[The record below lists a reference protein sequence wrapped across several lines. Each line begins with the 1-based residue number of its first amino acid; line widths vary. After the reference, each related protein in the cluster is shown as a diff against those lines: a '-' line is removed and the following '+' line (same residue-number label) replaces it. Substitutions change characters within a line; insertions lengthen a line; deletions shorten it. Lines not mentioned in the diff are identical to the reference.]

1 MYRPARRSGTALAA
15 ILSCGTMLTPA
26 AHAQSANNGGVDE
39 IVVTAEKR
47 QSTVQKTPISMT
59 AISGDELLASGT
71 ADVLAVAQETPG
83 VSFKTS
89 GPGQTELEMR
99 GLTSSGGAA
108 PTVGFYLDE
117 TPLTP
122 PAAAQNGK
130 VVIDPNLYDLNR
142 VEVLR
147 GPQGTLYGS
156 GSMGGTIKLITN
168 QPDPDHYSG
177 SVTIDGSG
185 TEGGGPNYGVSGMV
199 NLPLVEDKA
208 ALRIVGTDDFTSG
221 WIDRKVLG
229 PNFPLETNPA
239 PPTFYGATRGNV
251 AAAPVQSEDKDANW
265 ERLEGARATLLLKPT
280 DDLTITPMI
289 LYQRITMGA
298 PSTIDT
304 PPGTAQEAH
313 YEAFDIAEPFAD
325 TFKMYSNVI
334 KYDVASISV
343 TASTSYWTREE
354 KQTQDTSE
362 VMQNA
367 FSFPAFAIAAGGV
380 GPASISENDLSHQFS
395 QEVRVASSDDG
406 PLQWLVGGFY
416 SDFTSGYDLYS
427 FIPGFLAEGFP
438 TSRLVTIDQT
448 NSINQKAAFGEGS
461 YQILSDLKATVG
473 LRYYTYDSTL
483 HLTQAGIVTA
493 SGDDMPTHVQTQTSA
508 SGVNPKFNLSYTPTD
523 DLTVYT
529 TAAKG
534 YRPGGPNQVV
544 PLSGAQQCLTGL
556 GNLESIGKTAAP
568 IGYGPDSIWSY
579 ELGEK
584 AKLFDQR
591 VTVNADVYY
600 ESWSKVQTLVPLT
613 CGYPFTDNAASAEVY
628 GSELEIKAKL
638 TPELTLSTGGGY
650 THATYSADS
659 VEASVTKGET
669 LLDVPTWTGNVS
681 LVYSRPINDDYDVTA
696 RVSDDYTGARTDL
709 SYTINNLPAYN
720 LISLR
725 LGIVAASWEGTLFG
739 NNLTDKRAL
748 ITDTNALAQ
757 NMPSF
762 NRTATNQPRTFGASL
777 TYRF

>member
-1 MYRPARRSGTALAA
+1 MFRHARGPLAA
-15 ILSCGTMLTPA
+15 ALLCSTTLIPA
-26 AHAQSANNGGVDE
+26 ARAQTNTGVDE

-47 QSTVQKTPISMT
+47 ASTVQKTPISMT

-83 VSFKTS
+83 ISFKTS

-130 VVIDPNLYDLNR
+130 VVIDPNLYDLSR

-168 QPDPDHYSG
+168 QPDPNAYSG
-177 SVTIDGSG
+177 SVTVDGSG
-185 TEGGGPNYGVSGMV
+185 TESGGPNYGVSGMV
-199 NLPLVEDKA
+199 NLPLVADKA
-208 ALRIVGTDDFTSG
+208 ALRLVGTDNFTSG
-221 WIDRKVLG
+221 WIDRKALG
-229 PNFPLETNPA
+229 DNFPLETNPA

-251 AAAPVQSEDKDANW
+251 ASAPVQSEDKDANW
-265 ERLEGARATLLLKPT
+265 ERLEGGRATLLVKPV
-280 DDLTITPMI
+280 DDLSITPMV

-304 PPGTAQEAH
+304 PPGIGQEAH
-313 YEAFDIAEPFAD
+313 YEAYDIAEPFAD
-325 TFKMYSNVI
+325 TFKLFGNVA
-334 KYDVASISV
+334 KYDVADISI
-343 TASTSYWTREE
+343 TAATSYWTREE

-367 FSFPAFAIAAGGV
+367 FSFPAYSIAGGGV

-395 QEVRVASSDDG
+395 QELRIASDGTG
-406 PLQWLVGGFY
+406 PLQWLIGGFY
-416 SDFTSGYDLYS
+416 SDFASDYDLYS

-438 TSRLVTIDQT
+438 TSRLVTIAQHNT
-448 NSINQKAAFGEGS
+448 INQKAVFGEGS
-461 YQILSDLKATVG
+461 YQVLSDLKATIG

-493 SGDDMPTHVQTQTSA
+493 SGNDTPTRVQTQTSA

-523 DLTVYT
+523 DLTVYG

-544 PLSGAQQCLTGL
+544 PLSGAQQCLVGL
-556 GNLESIGKTAAP
+556 GNLQSIGKTSAP
-568 IGYGPDSIWSY
+568 LGYGPDSIWSY

-591 VTVNADVYY
+591 VTVNADIYY
-600 ESWSKVQTLVPLT
+600 ENWSKVQTLVPLT

-628 GSELEIKAKL
+628 GSELEIKTKV
-638 TPELTLSTGGGY
+638 TSELTFSAGGGY

-669 LLDVPTWTGNVS
+669 LLDVPSWTGNVS
-681 LVYSRPINDDYDVTA
+681 LVYTRPINDAYDFTA
-696 RVSDDYTGARTDL
+696 RISDDYVGARTDL
-709 SYTINNLPAYN
+709 SYAINNLPAYN
-720 LISLR
+720 LVNLR
-725 LGIVAASWEGTLFG
+725 LGIIATAWEGSLYA

-748 ITDTNALAQ
+748 ISNTNALAQ
-757 NMPSF
+757 NMPTF
-762 NRTATNQPRTFGASL
+762 NRTATNQPRTFGAEL